1 MPVYEYVCNACSRK
15 SSLFFKSIT
24 AVEVHPECPRCGE
37 RQLVRRMS
45 RFWTTRAGTD
55 RDDDLFGSPSF
66 EHEGIP
72 FYGGDPSMLEEGYAG
87 GDDGD
92 DAGDDEDVASLARE
106 ARAMS
111 MMMGEPLDAEFDS
124 ALRSIEQGADPDD
137 VFGEMDEQS
146 VPHTQDDEI

>member
-1 MPVYEYVCNACSRK
+1 MPIYEYVCNACGRK
-15 SSLFFKSIT
+15 SNLFFKSIT
-24 AVEVHPECPRCGE
+24 AVEDNPRCPRCGE

-55 RDDDLFGSPSF
+55 RDDGPFGSPSF

-72 FYGGDPSMLEEGYAG
+72 FYGGDPSMVEEGYPG
-87 GDDGD
+87 GDYGD

-111 MMMGEPLDAEFDS
+111 MMMGEPLDGEFDS

-137 VFGEMDEQS
+137 VFGEMDERS
-146 VPHTQDDEI
+146 VPEPEDDGV